1 MKGQNTLSNIK
12 KDGGEMS
19 DIQIERLVKAAKR
32 KNADAFSK
40 LIDSQMQSLY
50 KTAYAILKNNE
61 DAADAIQETIL
72 ICWEKL
78 PTLKKNQFFKTWITR
93 ILINE
98 CYKVLEQNKKIV
110 YFEDE
115 PFDEGKE
122 DEHDIEFKEVLDVL
136 DEKYRV
142 VTVLYYSQGFS
153 TKEIS
158 RILNIPD
165 NTVRTRL
172 SRAREQLKKYYE
184 EQSV

>member
-1 MKGQNTLSNIK
+1 MINIVVNLEQNKKIEIPKFVNIDQNEKMPNLFNLEKNMSN
-12 KDGGEMS
+12 
-19 DIQIERLVKAAKR
+19 
-32 KNADAFSK
+32 F
-40 LIDSQMQSLY
+40 
-50 KTAYAILKNNE
+50 AYSEQNKIIPNIFN
-61 DAADAIQETIL
+61 
-72 ICWEKL
+72 
-78 PTLKKNQFFKTWITR
+78 
-93 ILINE
+93 
-98 CYKVLEQNKKIV
+98 LEQNKKIV

-122 DEHDIEFKEVLDVL
+122 DEHDIEFKEALDVL